1 MRCAHLFYLYI
12 IFVVVVF
19 VKDEFKDKDDT
30 TRDYCINHC
39 KYGRVF
45 FSIFKEKSF
54 NFEFSLKKLQLFATF
69 FVILRNNHS

>member
-1 MRCAHLFYLYI
+1 MDALFYLYI

-45 FSIFKEKSF
+45 HRTGHWSW
-54 NFEFSLKKLQLFATF
+54 LA
-69 FVILRNNHS
+69 